1 MRKMISITL
10 TALLFI
16 PLFIGTDTASA
27 ASRQGKIINP
37 PSELSKKESF
47 KQHVLENLK
56 DDYPNAQFLDKN
68 FREGERYQKQEMIL
82 GGSDFTIAAPAPPL
96 TSLEVYAAISSNYPE
111 YEYFSSNQLSSVQDH
126 GGEELYIV
134 TAELGYGF
142 QRNAAFNGS
151 QLSEIDRENIDL
163 EGDSIVDGWFIWWD
177 ASGNENGLFTYENT
191 STNSPWNTMFDR
203 MNIK

>member
-1 MRKMISITL
+1 MMRKVLNITL

-16 PLFIGTDTASA
+16 PLFIGTEKASA
-27 ASRQGKIINP
+27 AS
-37 PSELSKKESF
+37 PSGQVVNTPTELSKKEAF

-68 FREGERYQKQEMIL
+68 TREDELYQKQEMIS
-82 GGSDFTIAAPAPPL
+82 GVNITASAPPL

-142 QRNAAFNGS
+142 QRNAAFNGR